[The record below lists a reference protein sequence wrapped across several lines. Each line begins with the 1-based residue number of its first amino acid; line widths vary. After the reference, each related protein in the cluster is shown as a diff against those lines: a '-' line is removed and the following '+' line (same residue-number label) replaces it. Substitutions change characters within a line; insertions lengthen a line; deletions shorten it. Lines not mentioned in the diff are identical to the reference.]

1 MIWLVGMRQPQIWE
15 KHIYIYISVIIL
27 LSPGTNKQFI
37 SRIWDFCYNGIIAA
51 SHEMNSEFLEVI
63 KWGNVYFIGI
73 LMCMCVCV
81 CVCVVC
87 AQCVWLFE
95 TPRTVAHWDLL
106 SMGCPRSGF
115 QCSPP
120 GDLPNPGIEPR
131 SLKSATLAV
140 RFFTTSATW
149 EARHFDGWFIH
160 LSFTT
165 CGLSNVCYLQLHFFH
180 VCIISEK

>member
-1 MIWLVGMRQPQIWE
+1 MIGWYETTTDMRE
-15 KHIYIYISVIIL
+15 AYIYIYISVIIL

-81 CVCVVC
+81 VC

-95 TPRTVAHWDLL
+95 TPRTVAHWALL

-120 GDLPNPGIEPR
+120 GDLPDPGIEPR

-140 RFFTTSATW
+140 RFFTTSTTW
-149 EARHFDGWFIH
+149 EAWHFDGWFIH

-165 CGLSNVCYLQLHFFH
+165 CGQSNVCYLKLHFFR